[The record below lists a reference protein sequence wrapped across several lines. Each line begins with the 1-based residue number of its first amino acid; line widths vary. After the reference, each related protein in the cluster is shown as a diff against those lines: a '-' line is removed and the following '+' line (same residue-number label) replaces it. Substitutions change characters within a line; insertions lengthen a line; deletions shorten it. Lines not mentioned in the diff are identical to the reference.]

1 MKKIKFCSILLA
13 VVLLLQGIFAFPAAA
28 DISEESAFSYSFSK
42 VENSDAP
49 GDILVTLYCRT
60 NPEARI
66 TTLGAT
72 FVINTEYIDIV
83 KKNGEVTTN
92 AYKQEMVTLGKNS
105 TVAAGDVPF
114 TSFRGL
120 SIASYNASSKLL
132 YIFLC
137 GMAMEGLQIK
147 ENSKIA
153 TLYLKSKTDG
163 KLPAGAIRL
172 LKQSEIGKEC
182 PSKAVFVTEISSKE
196 EVGKTPSSITISVD
210 EKLMEKAKE
219 PETEAQN
226 PTEKPTD
233 KPTEEA
239 TKNTD
244 ETTAKSPADEQEGT
258 QEKTTTPA
266 AQEPATKKVQD
277 MSEAE
282 IETEIQQKAA
292 QSKSLKLTDAQKASD
307 AYKAYQKAVEEAEK
321 VANDDTASVKQK
333 REALQKVRDT
343 QKALEKQ
350 FPALAEQLQTNGA
363 AYQNKAGGG
372 VWLYIGIGAAVVAL
386 AVIIVLIIKKK
397 KKNVISNP

>member
-83 KKNGEVTTN
+83 KKNGEVTTD

-219 PETEAQN
+219 PETEE
-226 PTEKPTD
+226 PTK
-233 KPTEEA
+233 KS
-239 TKNTD
+239 D

-307 AYKAYQKAVEEAEK
+307 AYKAYQKAVQEAEK

-333 REALQKVRDT
+333 REALQKVRDA

-363 AYQNKAGGG
+363 ADQNKAGGG
-372 VWLYIGIGAAVVAL
+372 VWLYIGIGAAAVAL